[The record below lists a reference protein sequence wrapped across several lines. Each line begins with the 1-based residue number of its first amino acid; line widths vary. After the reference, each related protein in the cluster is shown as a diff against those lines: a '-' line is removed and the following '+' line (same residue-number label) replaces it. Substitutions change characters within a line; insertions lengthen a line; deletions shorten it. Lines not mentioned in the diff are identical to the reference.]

1 MRRFPFKHW
10 SFHLSQSINQDS
22 IVIHPKRCVEDI
34 AHLHFTGNPATEWFF
49 AFLNIFKIALTN
61 KIRMKVHPIRANPRT
76 TKPVIWN
83 ESESSL
89 NEFAFSAIALDDAK
103 QVMENSNKTNV

>member
-1 MRRFPFKHW
+1 
-10 SFHLSQSINQDS
+10 
-22 IVIHPKRCVEDI
+22 
-34 AHLHFTGNPATEWFF
+34 
-49 AFLNIFKIALTN
+49 
-61 KIRMKVHPIRANPRT
+61 MKVHPIRANPRT
-76 TKPVIWN
+76 TKPVIWT